1 MAKYNKNLITIVAVV
16 SIVALLAGIILPLA
30 VAITN

>member
-1 MAKYNKNLITIVAVV
+1 MAKYNKNIITVVAIV
-16 SIVALLAGIILPLA
+16 SIVALLAGIVLPLA